1 MLVLIGCFSGTQVLA
16 QELSNLRVKNLVLQA
31 DTTQIDTL
39 SIIQEGF
46 VLRDAVGNLVP
57 QENYELLSVQGK
69 LVWKGD
75 FPSDPIRLEYRVYP
89 FMFTQK
95 VFNRSYQG
103 FKEKTE
109 TEGFLIDASPV
120 KGKTQTSELID
131 FGRLTYSG
139 NFSRGVSFGNAQSLN
154 LNSNFNI
161 QLSGMIT
168 DDIEVRAAITDNN
181 IPIQP
186 EGNTAQLQEFDRVY
200 IQLRKDRHYLT
211 VGDFDLLSPSSYFMK
226 FQRNLQ
232 GASYQGTQSI
242 EGIGE
247 LSAMGSV
254 SVSRGQFVINNLEA
268 QEGNQGPYRL
278 SGPNGEAF
286 IIVLAGSERVFING
300 ELMQR
305 GANNDYIIDYNLG
318 EIIFTPNRMITQDL
332 RIRVEF
338 EYGDRYYFRSLAHAN
353 VTFDHK
359 KFTTRINF
367 FSQQDA
373 KNQPINQELDE
384 AREDALI
391 AAGDNISNAFFPGIS
406 LTEFSENR
414 VLYMQKDTFY
424 NNITDTIYI
433 YSTNPEL
440 AVFSLTFTFVGEG
453 NGNYRPA
460 QSVANGRVFE
470 WVQPFPD
477 GTRRGS
483 FEPLVL
489 LVAPQKSQMLT
500 TALDYKISQN
510 TIISGE
516 FALSNYDIN
525 TFSPLDSDDNKGIGI
540 NLQFQDLRKLKS
552 DSLKQVKVIGSYEYK
567 QKTFTPIER
576 YRAVEFDR
584 NWNLADNE
592 LRNENLG
599 NAGVE
604 FMKMGKG
611 RVGYNFSFLQRDSV
625 YNGFENTFYANYNHN
640 GWVLNTNTIWL
651 ESKGLTQKSQFIRP
665 TMSVQKSIA
674 ALSDWAVGFTVNNEI
689 NKQQDIATD
698 SLLPT
703 SFLWQEYGV
712 FIQNPDTARSMYRFE
727 YKLRYQHL
735 SDGES
740 NFDSP
745 YIRANT
751 FDFKGRAMGKKSH
764 ILNYNLIYRRLE
776 QDTLFSANDD
786 LKNFYLGRLDYSFNA
801 YRGAIRGSSLYEI
814 GAGREQQIQ
823 YNYIEAPDGQ
833 GGFAWRDLNGNGV
846 QEINE
851 FFISA
856 FANENRF
863 IRIATTTTD
872 FIPVKSTR
880 FNQSLN
886 LNPKSV
892 WFNEKGVKGFIARF
906 SSTTALQFSKKVFA
920 SSAVSVGEVFN
931 PLNFTIDDSLLVS
944 SNTSIRNVVFFNRTN
959 TKYGFEYSYNQ
970 NDSKTLLTS
979 GFERRGNLTHI
990 FKSRWNFAKTFTLN
1004 NQLTTGNRRNDSDFF
1019 FDRRYEYLLN
1029 EALINITWL
1038 YNSVL
1043 RLEMT
1048 YNYAF
1053 RTNPLPETGGQF
1065 AVINQV
1071 SALAKYSIAGKSN
1084 LNLQFSYATVGY
1096 EDGGIRNEQLEFDM
1110 LQGFLNGNNYI
1121 WIASFDKT
1129 IMKNLQLSLVYEG
1142 RKTGI
1147 DESVHTG
1154 RAMVRAIF

>member
-1 MLVLIGCFSGTQVLA
+1 LFIIIFCLSGKNILA
-16 QELSNLRVKNLVLQA
+16 QDLSNLRAKKLILQA
-31 DTTQIDTL
+31 DTTQIDSL
-39 SIIQEGF
+39 SIIEEGF
-46 VLRDAVGNLVP
+46 SLKYRNGNIVSSD
-57 QENYELLSVQGK
+57 NYELLSVQGK
-69 LVWKGD
+69 LIWKTE
-75 FPSDPIRLEYRVYP
+75 FPADSLIFEYRVYP
-89 FMFTQK
+89 FLFTKK

-109 TEGFLIDASPV
+109 SEGFLIDASPS
-120 KGKTQTSELID
+120 KGKTTTSELID
-131 FGRLTYSG
+131 FGKLTYSG

-186 EGNTAQLQEFDRVY
+186 EGNTAQLQEFDKVY
-200 IQLRKDRHYLT
+200 IQLRKDKHFLT

-232 GASYQGTQSI
+232 GISYQGTQSI

-247 LSAMGSV
+247 LSAMGSF

-300 ELMQR
+300 ELAQR
-305 GANNDYIIDYNLG
+305 GANNDYVIDYNLG
-318 EIIFTPNRMITQDL
+318 EIVFTPNRLITQDL

-391 AAGDNISNAFFPGIS
+391 SAGDDISNAFFPGIS
-406 LTEFSENR
+406 LTEFSETR
-414 VLYMQKDTFY
+414 VLYQKIDTTY
-424 NNITDTIYI
+424 NNITDTIYV

-440 AVFSLTFTFVGEG
+440 AVYSLTFSFVGEG
-453 NGNYRPA
+453 NGNYVPA

-470 WVQPFPD
+470 WVQPFAD
-477 GTRRGS
+477 GSKRGS
-483 FEPLVL
+483 YEPLVL

-500 TALDYKISQN
+500 TALDYKLSKN

-516 FALSNYDIN
+516 FALSNYDLN
-525 TFSPLDSDDNKGIGI
+525 TFSPLDSDDNKGVGI

-552 DSLKQVKVIGSYEYK
+552 DSLKQVKVLGSYEFK

-576 YRAVEFDR
+576 YRAVEFNR
-584 NWNLADNE
+584 NWNLPDE
-592 LRNENLG
+592 EQRNENLG

-604 FMKMGKG
+604 FLKLGKG

-625 YNGFENTFYANYNHN
+625 YNGFENTFYANYNYN
-640 GWVLNTNTIWL
+640 GWILNTNTIWL

-665 TMSVQKSIA
+665 RLSAQKAIS
-674 ALSDWAVGFTVNNEI
+674 ALNDWAIGFTLNNEI

-735 SDGES
+735 SDGETS
-740 NFDSP
+740 FDTP

-751 FDFKGRAMGKKSH
+751 FDFKGRAMGKKNH
-764 ILNYNLIYRRLE
+764 ILNYNLVYRRLE

-801 YRGAIRGSSLYEI
+801 YKGAVRGSSLYEI

-833 GGFAWRDLNGNGV
+833 GAYAWRDLNENGV

-856 FANENRF
+856 FTNENRF
-863 IRIATTTTD
+863 IRIATSTSE
-872 FIPVKSTR
+872 FIPVTTTR

-892 WFNEKGVKGFIARF
+892 WFNEKGVRGFIARF
-906 SSTTALQFSKKVFA
+906 STTTALQFSKKVFA

-931 PLNFTIDDSLLVS
+931 PVIFTIDDSLLVS

-959 TKYGFEYSYNQ
+959 TKYGFEYNFNQ

-979 GFERRGNLTHI
+979 GFERRGNQTHML
-990 FKSRWNFAKTFTLN
+990 KSRWNFAKTFTLN
-1004 NQLTTGNRRNDSDFF
+1004 NQLTTGFRKNDSDFF
-1019 FDRRYEYLLN
+1019 FERKYQYLLN
-1029 EALINITWL
+1029 EALANITWL
-1038 YNSVL
+1038 YKSVL

-1065 AVINQV
+1065 AVINQL

-1084 LNLQFSYATVGY
+1084 LNVQFSYATVGY
-1096 EDGGIRNEQLEFDM
+1096 EDGGRRNEQLEFDM
-1110 LQGFLNGNNYI
+1110 LQGYLNGNNYL

-1147 DESVHTG
+1147 DEPVHTG
-1154 RAMVRAIF
+1154 RAQVRAIF